1 VTPLAHLPQ
10 LRRVTLS
17 RNQIVSAAP
26 LREMPALA
34 MLNIAQNRVADAH
47 TFAGFATLEELW
59 VGGNRLTD
67 VTPLAA
73 LPALTGVDF
82 EGTDSGSLMGLDVL
96 RARKVYVGGFA

>member
-1 VTPLAHLPQ
+1 M
-10 LRRVTLS
+10 
-17 RNQIVSAAP
+17 SAVP

-34 MLNIAQNRVADAH
+34 MLNIAQNRVADAR

-82 EGTDSGSLMGLDVL
+82 EGTMSGTLAGLDVL
-96 RARKVYVGGFA
+96 RARNVYVGGFA